1 VKARLARI
9 ENKRKINDPKGGNKP
24 TLRRAGGTN
33 NDPNNPNSGGNSSDG
48 PPTLGRRN

>member
-24 TLRRAGGTN
+24 TLRRTGSTN
-33 NDPNNPNSGGNSSDG
+33 NDPNNPNSGSGNTDDR
-48 PPTLGRRN
+48 PTLGRR